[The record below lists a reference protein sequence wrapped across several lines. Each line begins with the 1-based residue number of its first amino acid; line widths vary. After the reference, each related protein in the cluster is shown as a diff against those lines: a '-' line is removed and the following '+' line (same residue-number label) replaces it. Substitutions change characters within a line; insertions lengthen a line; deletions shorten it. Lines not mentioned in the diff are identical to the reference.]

1 MTSAGVETALLGF
14 THALR
19 AAGVPV
25 TPDRARTYLE
35 AVAGLDAGDPS
46 LVRAAGR
53 ATLCGCPEDLTRHD
67 RVFEAWF
74 APEAEPLTP
83 RPRPATVES
92 AVAPRLTGESSGG
105 DDDQE
110 EQAVSASEAEV
121 LRHRDVAA
129 LSPAERA
136 RMDALIGELR
146 PRMPVRRTSRRT
158 AWRRG
163 EIDLHRTLRLWL
175 RHHGEPLGVRHRRRG
190 TRSRQVVL
198 LIDVSASMRPYADAL
213 LRVAHRLVRTPG
225 GRVEVFTL
233 GTRLTRVT
241 TPLRAADPQRAL
253 DAAGRQVPDW
263 AGGTRL
269 GETLHAFLTRWGAYA
284 RGAVV
289 VVLSDG
295 WERGDVSDLAE
306 QAGRLGRL
314 AHRVVWV
321 NPHRGKDGYEPVQ
334 RGIVAVLPHVDELIA
349 GHSVAAFAE
358 LLEVVGR
365 A

>member
-1 MTSAGVETALLGF
+1 MSTTSVESALLGF

-25 TPDRARTYLE
+25 TPDRARTYLQ
-35 AVAGLDAGDPS
+35 AVARLDAGDPA

-53 ATLCGCPEDLTRHD
+53 ATLCGCREDLVRHD

-74 APEAEPLTP
+74 APEAEPLTSRRQP
-83 RPRPATVES
+83 TVAEG
-92 AVAPRLTGESSGG
+92 AVAPLLSGDASGEEDS
-105 DDDQE
+105 E
-110 EQAVSASEAEV
+110 ELSVSASEVEV
-121 LRHRDVAA
+121 LRQRDVAA
-129 LSPAERA
+129 MSAAERA

-146 PRMPVRRTSRRT
+146 PRLPLRRTSRRA

-175 RHHGEPLGVRHRRRG
+175 RHHGEPVGVRHRRRG
-190 TRSRQVVL
+190 TRPRQVVL

-213 LRVAHRLVRTPG
+213 LRLAHRLVRTPG
-225 GRVEVFTL
+225 GRIEVFTL

-241 TPLRAADPQRAL
+241 GPLRTADPQRAL
-253 DAAGRQVPDW
+253 DAAGQQVPDW

-269 GETLHAFLTRWGAYA
+269 GETLRAFLTQWGAYA

-334 RGIVAVLPHVDELIA
+334 RGIVAVLPHVDDLIA